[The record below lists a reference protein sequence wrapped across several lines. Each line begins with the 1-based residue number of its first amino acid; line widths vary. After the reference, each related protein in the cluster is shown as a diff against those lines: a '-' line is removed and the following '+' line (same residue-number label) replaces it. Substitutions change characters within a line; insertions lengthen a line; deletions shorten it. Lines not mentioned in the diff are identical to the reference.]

1 MMTPYAFMAEL
12 LHEWLARARL
22 EEITDALDLI
32 SQELRRRGVT
42 LRVTLL
48 RTETGQP
55 LE

>member
-1 MMTPYAFMAEL
+1 MNTFDFMAEL
-12 LHEWLARARL
+12 LVEWLKRARL
-22 EEITDALDLI
+22 SEITDTLDLI

-42 LRVTLL
+42 CNVTLL